1 MCNTYLLFLIIF
13 LLTITSFEL
22 NLTYLL
28 GMTQIY
34 PKETSKFAD
43 RFRAALKDAGV
54 RVSATVVAN
63 EFNLRYWG
71 EGISSHAARNWLMG
85 VSIPKQDKL
94 LVLSKWLKISPE
106 GLLFGTPPPRPADE
120 ALTDER
126 INLVDQ
132 QLISRYFALQPEHRR
147 VVREV
152 VDGLAALEPK
162 PSGNQ

>member
-1 MCNTYLLFLIIF
+1 
-13 LLTITSFEL
+13 
-22 NLTYLL
+22 
-28 GMTQIY
+28 MTQSH
-34 PKETSKFAD
+34 PQKTGTFAD

-106 GLLFGTPPPRPADE
+106 GLLFGTPPPRPVDE
-120 ALTDER
+120 SLPDEH

-132 QLISRYFALQPEHRR
+132 QLIAKYFALQPEHRR
-147 VVREV
+147 VIREV
-152 VDGLAALEPK
+152 VDGLSALAPHQE
-162 PSGNQ
+162 